1 MMRHI
6 GKFLIIFWVCAMLG
20 LVTGM
25 FFSSRIQFA
34 GNGIKYDPGDD
45 FYQVGEIFEFSDG
58 QVAGAKDITKQGRI
72 RWTFKN
78 PFYGTASSYLLFFIE
93 GQAVNGHTVT
103 VRLQD
108 ENKED
113 ITQIAQIAGEG
124 WNIAPFSVQEAK
136 RFRIVLDIGDDCG
149 VAITAVK
156 ILERNPVGYE
166 MLLIATLI
174 SSCFY
179 AAVCVL
185 YGIWKKKHGTKP
197 FGQFFILLLQKGY
210 VRIGECGIR
219 WRKRLGGFWSVVL
232 RQILWI
238 LLFWCC
244 FITETNGSYF
254 KSEAHRNLLI
264 AGSVLL
270 IVIGMLYAGKKIR
283 LYRWDTMLS
292 KSYFAFA
299 VCLALSDF
307 MLHKKA
313 GGEGIVL
320 LLVVPFVIF
329 TWQNMEK
336 PKELFYDVLIA
347 VIVIGVIIMLD
358 RVMFGM
364 ETNSVATIFWSD
376 LATNADRKRVLKQ
389 FIWTM
394 SPWGHDGALTCF
406 GEKQAIYSGAL
417 GVLYRYGVFAFIPY
431 VVMIVCYLVK
441 LIRNIPTKWYVSTGG
456 MILLIISVVTD
467 FELVFGSWCW
477 VLFYLCMG
485 YFFQTDRGKNK
496 NASFGSGR

>member
-1 MMRHI
+1 MRNI
-6 GKFLIIFWVCAMLG
+6 GKILITLWVCAMLG

-34 GNGIKYDPGDD
+34 GNGIKYDLGDD
-45 FYQVGEIFEFSDG
+45 FYQVGEIFEFSDS

-72 RWTFKN
+72 RWTFRN
-78 PFYGTASSYLLFFIE
+78 PFYGKTSSYLLFFIE
-93 GQAVNGHTVT
+93 GQAVNGHAVT
-103 VRLQD
+103 VRIQD
-108 ENKED
+108 VNKED
-113 ITQIAQIAGEG
+113 ITQIVQTAGEG

-156 ILERNPVGYE
+156 VLERKPVGYE
-166 MLLIATLI
+166 MLMIAASI
-174 SSCFY
+174 SFCIYVVGY
-179 AAVCVL
+179 AL
-185 YGIWKKKHGTKP
+185 YSSWKKKHNLESV
-197 FGQFFILLLQKGY
+197 GQLWIELLQKVY
-210 VRIGECGIR
+210 VRFGECGMG
-219 WRKRLGGFWSVVL
+219 WKRSLGQFWSGVL

-238 LLFWCC
+238 FLFGCC
-244 FITETNGSYF
+244 FITEINGSYL
-254 KSEAHRNLLI
+254 KIEAHRNLLV
-264 AGSVLL
+264 AGSLLL
-270 IVIGMLYAGKKIR
+270 ILIGMLYAEKEIR
-283 LYRWDTMLS
+283 LCPWDDILS
-292 KSYFAFA
+292 KCYFAFA
-299 VCLALSDF
+299 VCLTLSDF
-307 MLHKKA
+307 MIHKKA
-313 GGEGIVL
+313 GGEGMVL
-320 LLVVPFVIF
+320 LFIIPFVIF
-329 TWQNMEK
+329 MWQNMEK

>member
-1 MMRHI
+1 M
-6 GKFLIIFWVCAMLG
+6 V
-20 LVTGM
+20 
-25 FFSSRIQFA
+25 
-34 GNGIKYDPGDD
+34 
-45 FYQVGEIFEFSDG
+45 
-58 QVAGAKDITKQGRI
+58 
-72 RWTFKN
+72 
-78 PFYGTASSYLLFFIE
+78 LLFI
-93 GQAVNGHTVT
+93 
-103 VRLQD
+103 
-108 ENKED
+108 
-113 ITQIAQIAGEG
+113 I
-124 WNIAPFSVQEAK
+124 
-136 RFRIVLDIGDDCG
+136 
-149 VAITAVK
+149 
-156 ILERNPVGYE
+156 
-166 MLLIATLI
+166 
-174 SSCFY
+174 
-179 AAVCVL
+179 
-185 YGIWKKKHGTKP
+185 
-197 FGQFFILLLQKGY
+197 
-210 VRIGECGIR
+210 
-219 WRKRLGGFWSVVL
+219 
-232 RQILWI
+232 
-238 LLFWCC
+238 
-244 FITETNGSYF
+244 
-254 KSEAHRNLLI
+254 
-264 AGSVLL
+264 
-270 IVIGMLYAGKKIR
+270 
-283 LYRWDTMLS
+283 
-292 KSYFAFA
+292 
-299 VCLALSDF
+299 
-307 MLHKKA
+307 
-313 GGEGIVL
+313 
-320 LLVVPFVIF
+320 PFVIF
-329 TWQNMEK
+329 MWQNMEK